1 MERERH
7 IKNLKLISSLAKN
20 KKNTLKQKKNL
31 GTNLI
36 KAIQGVGCEPN
47 KILYYHE
54 KTEPSFFSIEDSL
67 SIKRGTKQVG
77 TGKFGRVYMGC
88 LDKECTKKIAIKI
101 IIRGYLEHEYKIAKR
116 IENLGGI
123 KPFHYEKCDETS
135 FLYTEYANSGTLREF
150 IKKNRTNLLPIHFRT
165 IITQV
170 LYNLYRIQKKY
181 PTFRHND
188 LHLENVLINTSRPSR
203 IKLLKVD
210 NTQLRVHDI
219 GLHALISDFGL
230 STMKNI
236 KSPIVDKDPIWYKTE
251 SGIYRNSHPMYD
263 THSFLNTLRSE
274 IKNNGVK
281 SGVEALQF
289 IERILPLEYIGKI
302 SSKVYDW
309 RLRASPLGH
318 PNIPSFK
325 QIFNDRYFSP
335 YKKTVIPF
343 DINTIIKPQL
353 PSKPKPILVKH
364 GGEPIKKSL
373 NQIRKELASKNNKKV
388 LKRPSIRFKPKI
400 NIPFFKNKVKV
411 SVANK
416 GYIKLDNRKCVS
428 YKKSELIKKAQ
439 SLGIKTDNKTIKRI
453 CEDIKLKYT
462 K

>member
-1 MERERH
+1 M
-7 IKNLKLISSLAKN
+7 
-20 KKNTLKQKKNL
+20 
-31 GTNLI
+31 
-36 KAIQGVGCEPN
+36 
-47 KILYYHE
+47 
-54 KTEPSFFSIEDSL
+54 
-67 SIKRGTKQVG
+67 
-77 TGKFGRVYMGC
+77 
-88 LDKECTKKIAIKI
+88 
-101 IIRGYLEHEYKIAKR
+101 
-116 IENLGGI
+116 
-123 KPFHYEKCDETS
+123 
-135 FLYTEYANSGTLREF
+135 
-150 IKKNRTNLLPIHFRT
+150 
-165 IITQV
+165 
-170 LYNLYRIQKKY
+170 
-181 PTFRHND
+181 
-188 LHLENVLINTSRPSR
+188 ENVLINTSRPSR

-335 YKKTVIPF
+335 YK
-343 DINTIIKPQL
+343 L
-353 PSKPKPILVKH
+353 
-364 GGEPIKKSL
+364 SL
-373 NQIRKELASKNNKKV
+373 IH
-388 LKRPSIRFKPKI
+388 I
-400 NIPFFKNKVKV
+400 
-411 SVANK
+411 
-416 GYIKLDNRKCVS
+416 
-428 YKKSELIKKAQ
+428 
-439 SLGIKTDNKTIKRI
+439 
-453 CEDIKLKYT
+453 
-462 K
+462 